1 MKEMK
6 KSTKRAW
13 TLLVLCLCLIVL
25 GGGYLFLRNFFAK
38 DTQPQE
44 TETQTVFNVPS
55 ASVTALSY
63 TNQEK
68 DVSLSFHKEND
79 EWIYDAD
86 AHMPL
91 KQSQFTSMLS
101 QITVLSSLTEVQNP
115 LSLEEYGLDA
125 PAYTYTVQYRENGTD
140 QTRALLLGDAN
151 TFGGNE
157 GRYMKFTDSD
167 TIYLIKDTVS
177 EYLDNDKDDWLDT
190 EVLPGLNQSTMQSA
204 ELVRG
209 EQTVRVTDSET
220 LNTLYTLYQNLD
232 ENNYYSYYTDYAVLQ
247 AAGISDVSDLIKL
260 TYTQQVAVNAEEN
273 ATATTTQ
280 TIDKTFT
287 IQLRLGGEVK
297 DTAGGTVRAVQ
308 IIDASED
315 TLSFIYCMDQNTYQ
329 QMLSCFAAT

>member
-13 TLLVLCLCLIVL
+13 TLLILCLCLIVL

-101 QITVLSSLTEVQNP
+101 QIH
-115 LSLEEYGLDA
+115 
-125 PAYTYTVQYRENGTD
+125 
-140 QTRALLLGDAN
+140 
-151 TFGGNE
+151 
-157 GRYMKFTDSD
+157 
-167 TIYLIKDTVS
+167 
-177 EYLDNDKDDWLDT
+177 
-190 EVLPGLNQSTMQSA
+190 
-204 ELVRG
+204 
-209 EQTVRVTDSET
+209 
-220 LNTLYTLYQNLD
+220 
-232 ENNYYSYYTDYAVLQ
+232 
-247 AAGISDVSDLIKL
+247 
-260 TYTQQVAVNAEEN
+260 
-273 ATATTTQ
+273 
-280 TIDKTFT
+280 
-287 IQLRLGGEVK
+287 
-297 DTAGGTVRAVQ
+297 
-308 IIDASED
+308 
-315 TLSFIYCMDQNTYQ
+315 
-329 QMLSCFAAT
+329 